1 MTDVA
6 DRVRKIIVEHLGVET
21 HKVTDDAKFVD
32 DLRADSMDRF
42 ELVMAFEQAF
52 HCKIDDDEVEAIV
65 TVGDAIKLVEAGA
78 HT

>member
-21 HKVTDDAKFVD
+21 HKVTDAAKFGD
-32 DLRADSMDRF
+32 DLGADSLDQL
-42 ELVMAFEQAF
+42 ELVMAFEEAF
-52 HCKIDDDEVEAIV
+52 HCKIEDDAADAIV
-65 TVGDAIKLVEAGA
+65 TVGDAIKLVEAAA